1 MFRGKVVGHTQVV
14 LFDQLYG
21 LYCKG
26 LPCLLL
32 SPTLQKYLKLPILD
46 RIMTFR
52 TDEGSI
58 ISGFLYDQCLFREI
72 TSSNVISP
80 TDLRAFVGFLVS
92 IQQILMSGLSLF
104 QAVTAQY
111 LLSQLI
117 QNFSWLL
124 SSQIK
129 NALSNKK
136 RYFNCDNSLKTMKLA
151 STVGCASE
159 ILSLAMLY
167 YKIFQYEQSL
177 RYLQQAQEN
186 MSNSYD
192 INKYCI
198 REEVYKGCME
208 GVPLIDRMKKCLI
221 SDIQMHNEYVYI
233 DELIPEQKA
242 DKIYGAGVLFI
253 PPFVMLHMLFVLNH
267 HRLGDTVKSQQSLQ
281 NLHTLLLSDDKTRVP
296 MHLRDISW
304 QILGICQQTCGDF
317 VGALNSFQCSLQEL
331 HFNKIQTSTKFRIQ
345 RINDCNLIHN

>member
-1 MFRGKVVGHTQVV
+1 M
-14 LFDQLYG
+14 
-21 LYCKG
+21 
-26 LPCLLL
+26 PCLLL

-46 RIMTFR
+46 RTLTFR

-58 ISGFLYDQCLFREI
+58 ISGFLLDQCLFREV
-72 TSSNVISP
+72 TSSNVTSP
-80 TDLRAFVGFLVS
+80 TDFRAFVGFLVS

-111 LLSQLI
+111 LLSKLI

-129 NALSNKK
+129 HALSNKK
-136 RYFNCDNSLKTMKLA
+136 RYFICDNSLKTMKLA

-198 REEVYKGCME
+198 REEVYKSCME
-208 GVPLIDRMKKCLI
+208 GVPLIDRMKKSLI

-253 PPFVMLHMLFVLNH
+253 PPYVMLHMLFVLNH

-317 VGALNSFQCSLQEL
+317 VGALNSFECSLQEL
-331 HFNKIQTSTKFRIQ
+331 HFNKIQTSTKVRIQ
-345 RINDCNLIHN
+345 KINDCNLIHNWYVHFAPWII